1 MTQILS
7 TSAQLGQVLASRRRA
22 LKLSQQAVANKLGIS
37 QNRLSELEENPDRL
51 TLDRLLALANV
62 LGLELSI
69 HDKANR
75 DQAASPPAAGEW

>member
-1 MTQILS
+1 MAQILS
-7 TSAQLGQVLASRRRA
+7 ASAQVGQVLASRRRA
-22 LKLSQQAVANKLGIS
+22 LKLSQQAVATKLGIS

-51 TLDRLLALANV
+51 TLDRLLALAKV

-69 HDKANR
+69 H